1 MTQRVALNQE
11 VLFNTNVL
19 TSTCT
24 LLHSRMYLHWCAQV
38 FGMDTFYVTAT
49 ERSPLAVLFRGNL
62 RAQDSSE
69 VFAAIQTRL
78 AAEEGLSDRVQLLLM
93 PDPSP
98 FNSAGDMMA
107 SQESG
112 EPR

>member
-1 MTQRVALNQE
+1 M
-11 VLFNTNVL
+11 F
-19 TSTCT
+19 T
-24 LLHSRMYLHWCAQV
+24 LAQV

-69 VFAAIQTRL
+69 VFATIQSRL
-78 AAEEGLSDRVQLLLM
+78 AAEEGLRDRVQLLLM

-112 EPR
+112 EPRYTSTV